1 MAKYQVRKILVPM
14 DGSKNSFRGLDT
26 AIYLARQC
34 GATLTGLF
42 VMPIYPQSFMPI
54 TYDKKYLTKA
64 AKEFMD
70 NAKKRSAQN
79 GIVFVGK
86 TTIGKESSEIID
98 CAARNKFDIIVI
110 GARGIGSVKEAFLGS
125 VSHAVV
131 HKSKIPVLVVK

>member
-1 MAKYQVRKILVPM
+1 MAKYQIKKILVPI

-42 VMPIYPQSFMPI
+42 VMPIYPKSFMPI
-54 TYDKKYLTKA
+54 TYDKEYLTKA
-64 AKEFMD
+64 IKEFMD
-70 NAKKRSAQN
+70 NAKKLSAQN
-79 GIVFVGK
+79 GIVFFGK
-86 TTIGKESSEIID
+86 TIVGKESSEIINF
-98 CAARNKFDIIVI
+98 ASKNKFDMIVI

-131 HKSKIPVLVVK
+131 HKSKIPVLIVK